1 VGHIV
6 EYRGSAIRSLS
17 MEGRMTGC
25 NMSIEAGARAGMGAP
40 DETTFTY
47 LEGRPN
53 APIGSEWDEALD
65 DWRSLPTDEG
75 ATFDKDVALDATD
88 LRPHVSWGTK
98 PGTARHERRR
108 RPRACRRD
116 RRARPRVYGP
126 APGHRDPRHPARHD
140 LHRLLH
146 QTHEREIPAG

>member
-75 ATFDKDVALDATD
+75 GTFDKDVAPRATNLRPHGSWGTNPGQTVTIDDVVPEPADETAERALAYMD
-88 LRPHVSWGTK
+88 LRP
-98 PGTARHERRR
+98 GTA
-108 RPRACRRD
+108 
-116 RRARPRVYGP
+116 
-126 APGHRDPRHPARHD
+126 
-140 LHRLLH
+140 
-146 QTHEREIPAG
+146 I